1 MTIMIAG
8 RTAVAMLSP
17 RSTARA
23 GCVQC
28 WTGESVA
35 SVEFEGIPLATLY
48 SAYSDVARMPEW
60 SGLLE
65 SVTVDSTNPTHSLW
79 VMKVPRALV
88 TITRALGYTAASS
101 SSAGADKIAWEAVLE
116 APGPPSMS
124 WTSLMRDAGGVQ
136 NAGFVP
142 EGFVL
147 FEQKGPKRCA
157 MTLTLRYELPE
168 PAARWKT
175 TLVTLPF
182 VQAIV
187 KGRMVAGMER
197 FARVVREERSAVS
210 GGGDAATEGAAA
222 AQGTAAD

>member
-8 RTAVAMLSP
+8 RTPVAMLSP
-17 RSTARA
+17 RSMARA

-65 SVTVDSTNPTHSLW
+65 SVTVDPVNPTHSLW
-79 VMKVPRALV
+79 VMNVPRALV
-88 TITRALGYTAASS
+88 AVSRSLGYTAASS
-101 SSAGADKIAWEAVLE
+101 SSVGGDDNKIAWEAVLE
-116 APGPPSMS
+116 APGPPLMS
-124 WTSLMRDAGGVQ
+124 WTSLMREAGGVQ

-142 EGFVL
+142 EGSVL
-147 FEQKGPKRCA
+147 FEQTGPTRCA
-157 MTLTLRYELPE
+157 MTLTLRYTLPE

-175 TLVTLPF
+175 ALVTLPF

-197 FARVVREERSAVS
+197 FARIVREEERQPA
-210 GGGDAATEGAAA
+210 
-222 AQGTAAD
+222 

>member
-1 MTIMIAG
+1 MTVLVLGHAG
-8 RTAVAMLSP
+8 ALLSP

-23 GCVQC
+23 GCVRC

-35 SVEFEGIPLATLY
+35 TVEFSDIPLSTLY
-48 SAYSDVARMPEW
+48 SVYSDVARMPEW

-65 SVTVDSTNPTHSLW
+65 SVTVDPTNPTNSLW
-79 VMKVPRALV
+79 VMNVPRPLV
-88 TITRALGYTAASS
+88 AISRALGYTAASS

-116 APGPPSMS
+116 APGPPLMS

-136 NAGFVP
+136 NAGFIP
-142 EGFVL
+142 EGSVL
-147 FEQKGPKRCA
+147 FEQTGPKRCA
-157 MTLTLRYELPE
+157 MTLTLRYTLPE

-175 TLVTLPF
+175 ALVTLPF

-197 FARVVREERSAVS
+197 FSRIVRKE
-210 GGGDAATEGAAA
+210 
-222 AQGTAAD
+222 QPP